1 MPIETPVPF
10 HSAGVPLA
18 GLWVRPD
25 GASLDEPLP
34 TVVVTGS
41 WLTVK
46 EQMPLLYA
54 RRLSGLGYNAFIFD
68 FAGFG
73 QSGGEPRQAELPARK
88 ISDIW
93 AAHAFARS
101 HSFVDAEHMGHLAIC
116 ASAQYALRAAA
127 EGLELAALAFVA
139 GWFHDAGSVKA
150 FYGGDEGV
158 ALRMGRGAEAARAY
172 AETGELRLVPAAE
185 DGNDRAGMAV
195 PVPYYMEADRGAVPA
210 WRNEMA
216 EMSWLAWLTYD
227 GLRPAAKVSVPT
239 LLVHSDGAV
248 LPDNARAVHERLGG
262 EKRLA
267 WYPDG
272 DQVDWYDRA
281 HLVDRAMTGVG
292 SWFGTHLGSP
302 APGLAAAAAKG

>member
-1 MPIETPVPF
+1 MPIETPVPL

-18 GLWVRPD
+18 GLWMRPD
-25 GASLDEPLP
+25 GASLDDPLP

-54 RRLSGLGYNAFIFD
+54 RRLASLGYNAFVFD

-73 QSGGEPRQAELPARK
+73 QSGGEPRQAELPTRK
-88 ISDIW
+88 ISDIR

-101 HSFVDAEHMGHLAIC
+101 HSFVDVERVGHLAIC
-116 ASAQYALRAAA
+116 ASAQYVLRAAA
-127 EGLELAALAFVA
+127 EGLDLAALPCVA

-158 ALRMGRGAEAARAY
+158 ALRMERGAEAARAY

-195 PVPYYMEADRGAVPA
+195 PVPYYMEADRGVVPE

-216 EMSWLAWLTYD
+216 EMSWLAWLTFD

-248 LPDNARAVHERLGG
+248 LPDNARTVHERLGG
-262 EKRLA
+262 AKHLA
-267 WYPDG
+267 WHPDG
-272 DQVDWYDRA
+272 DQVDWYDQA
-281 HLVDRAMTGVG
+281 HLVDRAVADMED
-292 SWFGTHLGSP
+292 WFGAHLSSP
-302 APGLAAAAAKG
+302 TPALASAAAKG